1 MLNWVEGI
9 SHKEEEGLTTLFN
22 IMPTAATAGVGE
34 WCSDSGEASNSAL
47 TDDVDIGLDMQ
58 QLASSFSAAAAAGT
72 SPDPTGAGGD
82 KEWGLSSCSWNNM
95 PNIC

>member
-1 MLNWVEGI
+1 MNWVEGI
-9 SHKEEEGLTTLFN
+9 SFKEEEGLTTLFN
-22 IMPTAATAGVGE
+22 IMPTAATPGVGE

-47 TDDVDIGLDMQ
+47 TDDVDIGLDMRH
-58 QLASSFSAAAAAGT
+58 LA

-82 KEWGLSSCSWNNM
+82 NEWGLASCSWNNT